1 MSEVQSVDRAAQILH
16 LLRVESPLSVSE
28 ISRRLAVHR
37 STASR
42 LMATLESHDLVE
54 QEGQRGAY
62 RLGFGLLR
70 LASAVSARVD
80 LSRDAQVCCDAA
92 AALLNET
99 VNVAILDAGY
109 AVTITQ
115 TVGQRMVGV
124 ARQYVGQRVP
134 LHATSTGKV
143 LLAHSPST
151 EQRRVMA
158 APLETFTAATI
169 SSPEMLAAE
178 LNAVRQRGWASAV
191 AEWEEGINALAVP
204 VRGPQGAVVAAFST
218 TAPAFRLPE
227 SAFAEHVALLREAAE
242 QLEHRLGFLA
252 EDPHRSR
259 DAAGG
264 AAGAFP
270 QN

>member
-1 MSEVQSVDRAAQILH
+1 MSEVQSVDRAAQILQ
-16 LLRVESPLSVSE
+16 LLSAESPLSVSE
-28 ISRRLAVHR
+28 ISRRLQVHR

-42 LMATLESHDLVE
+42 LMATLETHDLVE

-70 LASAVSARVD
+70 LASAVTARVD
-80 LSRDAQVCCDAA
+80 LSRDAQACCDAA
-92 AALLNET
+92 AASLNET

-124 ARQYVGQRVP
+124 ARQYVGQRAP

-143 LLAHSPST
+143 LLACSPAA
-151 EQRRVMA
+151 EQEQVLA
-158 APLETFTAATI
+158 APLEAFTASTI
-169 SSPEMLAAE
+169 TSPKVLAAE
-178 LNAVRQRGWASAV
+178 LAAVRARGWASAV

-204 VRGPQGAVVAAFST
+204 VRGPQGVVVAAFST

-227 SAFAEHVALLREAAE
+227 SAFAEHVQMLREAAG
-242 QLEHRLGFLA
+242 QLESRLGYLPGPR
-252 EDPHRSR
+252 ES
-259 DAAGG
+259 GG
-264 AAGAFP
+264 
-270 QN
+270 